1 MTHPATTKTEATGPR
16 AGLRRTGLRLAL
28 VLLLLAGAWMAF
40 ARDETPSDPTPVV
53 APIPVR
59 LTEVVMLDAFSVSDR
74 IAGRV
79 TSRRRSDVGFERGG
93 RLAEIFVDEGDR
105 VEAGA
110 LLAKLDTR
118 ALEAERREQRARME
132 ATRSRLELAR
142 VTAKRQ
148 RRLAASGTLS
158 TQSLDEALT
167 EEASLE
173 SQLAAERAALERT
186 AVALSLSQI
195 EAPYAAVVVGRQQDE
210 GNVVTPGASVLS
222 LIEDGVREVRL
233 GMPPEAAASLEPG
246 RTYDVEG
253 PAGTLRATLRHVLP
267 ELDRETRT
275 RTALFEIDPATDD
288 LLRVADGALVWVRIA
303 RSVPSRGAW
312 VPMAAL
318 AEGRRGTWTL
328 FAVNEDAEGVPRT
341 ERRIVEIVHAEG
353 DAAFVRGTL
362 ETNDRIVADGMHR
375 LIPGLAVAPVG
386 DAG

>member
-1 MTHPATTKTEATGPR
+1 MSQPAHPTNESSTSSF
-16 AGLRRTGLRLAL
+16 GLLRTGGRLVL
-28 VLLLLAGAWMAF
+28 VLLLLGAGYGAF
-40 ARDETPSDPTPVV
+40 ARDDAASEPTV
-53 APIPVR
+53 ATGPIPVR
-59 LTEVVMLDAFSVSDR
+59 LTEVVVLDAFEVSDR

-93 RLAEIFVDEGDR
+93 RLAEVFVDEGDH

-110 LLAKLDTR
+110 PLARLDTR
-118 ALEAERREQRARME
+118 ALEAERREQRARTKATE
-132 ATRSRLELAR
+132 ARLELAR

-158 TQSLDEALT
+158 TQALDEALT
-167 EEASLE
+167 EEASLA

-186 AVALSLSQI
+186 AVALSLSRI
-195 EAPYAAVVVGRQQDE
+195 EAPYAAIVVRRLQDE
-210 GNVVTPGASVLS
+210 GNVATPGTPVLS
-222 LIEDGVREVRL
+222 LIESGVREVRL
-233 GMPPEAAASLEPG
+233 GVPPEIAASLEPG
-246 RTYDVEG
+246 RVYDVEG
-253 PAGTLRATLRHVLP
+253 PAEALRATLRHVLP

-275 RTALFEIDPATDD
+275 RTAVFEIEPETDD
-288 LLRVADGALVWVRIA
+288 PLRVADGALVWVRIT

-328 FAVNEDAEGVPRT
+328 FAVTEDADGIPRT
-341 ERRIVEIVHAEG
+341 ERRVVEIVHAEG

-386 DAG
+386 EAG

>member
-1 MTHPATTKTEATGPR
+1 MSNPEQTTTDASNPSGL
-16 AGLRRTGLRLAL
+16 LRRTGSRL
-28 VLLLLAGAWMAF
+28 VLVALLIAGAWAAF
-40 ARDETPSDPTPVV
+40 ANGEAPPPPAV
-53 APIPVR
+53 ATEAIPVR
-59 LTEVVMLDAFSVSDR
+59 LTDVVVLDAFEVRDR

-79 TSRRRSDVGFERGG
+79 TSRRRSEVGFERGG
-93 RLAEIFVDEGDR
+93 RLAEILVDEGDR

-118 ALEAERREQRARME
+118 ALEAERREQRARMKATE
-132 ATRSRLELAR
+132 ARLELAR

-158 TQSLDEALT
+158 AQSLDEALT

-173 SQLAAERAALERT
+173 AQLAADRAALERT
-186 AVALSLSQI
+186 AVALSLSRI
-195 EAPYAAVVVGRQQDE
+195 EAPYPAVVVRRQQDE
-210 GNVVTPGASVLS
+210 GNVATPGTPVLS
-222 LIEDGVREVRL
+222 LIEDGAREVRL
-233 GMPPEAAASLEPG
+233 GVPPEVAASLEPG
-246 RTYDVEG
+246 RTYEVEG
-253 PAGTLRATLRHVLP
+253 SAGTLRATLRHVLP

-275 RTALFEIDPATDD
+275 RAALFEIDAETDD
-288 LLRVADGALVWVRIA
+288 PLRVADGTLVWVRVT

-328 FAVNEDAEGVPRT
+328 FAVREDAQGVSRT
-341 ERRIVEIVHAEG
+341 ERRVVEIVHAEG

-375 LIPGLAVAPVG
+375 LIPGLAVTPVG
-386 DAG
+386 EAG

>member
-1 MTHPATTKTEATGPR
+1 MSHPETTTPETASPNG
-16 AGLRRTGLRLAL
+16 ALRRVGGRFLL
-28 VLLLLAGAWMAF
+28 VLLLVGAGYAAF
-40 ARDETPSDPTPVV
+40 ARDEAPADPSV
-53 APIPVR
+53 ATDPIPVR
-59 LTEVVMLDAFSVSDR
+59 LAEVVVLDAFEVSDR

-79 TSRRRSDVGFERGG
+79 TSRRRSEVGFERGG
-93 RLAEIFVDEGDR
+93 RLAAVFVDEGDR

-110 LLAKLDTR
+110 PLAKLDTR
-118 ALEAERREQRARME
+118 ALEAEQREQRARLAATE
-132 ATRSRLELAR
+132 ARLELAR

-148 RRLAASGTLS
+148 RRLASSGTLS
-158 TQSLDEALT
+158 PQALDEALT

-186 AVALSLSQI
+186 TVGLSLSRI
-195 EAPYAAVVVGRQQDE
+195 EAPYPAIVVRRHQDE
-210 GNVVTPGASVLS
+210 GNVTTPGAPVLS
-222 LIEDGVREVRL
+222 LIEEGVREVRL
-233 GMPPEAAASLEPG
+233 GVPPEIAASLEPG
-246 RTYDVEG
+246 RAYDVEG

-275 RTALFEIDPATDD
+275 RSAVFEIDPATDD
-288 LLRVADGALVWVRIA
+288 ALRVADGALVWVRIA

-328 FAVNEDAEGVPRT
+328 FAVSEDAQGVPRT
-341 ERRIVEIVHAEG
+341 ERRVVEIVHAEG

-362 ETNDRIVADGMHR
+362 RTNDRIVADGLHR
-375 LIPGLAVAPVG
+375 LIPGLAVTPVG